1 MQIDPQIVRDLF
13 AAGRKMQMELHAINA
28 QCFAL
33 RTQAAKLKD
42 EGVDRMFKYIEN
54 IEADTEY
61 IYKGCEGFPSV
72 AQTLEACSSVLQ
84 ASGEWKEFS
93 DYTGFD
99 YKEREGQHNG

>member
-1 MQIDPQIVRDLF
+1 
-13 AAGRKMQMELHAINA
+13 MELHAINA

-42 EGVDRMFKYIEN
+42 EDLDLMFKYIQN

-72 AQTLEACSSVLQ
+72 AKTLETCRSVLQ

-99 YKEREGQHNG
+99 YKGRRVQHNG